1 MNLKPVV
8 TEKAVMLIE
17 KENVLTF
24 ETEKQVKKDDAK
36 KEIESIFSVKVEK
49 IRTLIKENKKYLYVK
64 LKKEFHALD
73 VATKLGVI

>member
-24 ETEKQVKKDDAK
+24 ETEKHVKKDDAK